1 MGARDMNFY
10 NDLACRYGLDGP
22 ARQIQ
27 DLYLAGRRDEAA
39 AAVPAELVKGTT
51 IIGPAGLVRDKL
63 AAYREAG
70 VTVLNIR
77 PAGPDRLDTIATV
90 RELLG

>member
-1 MGARDMNFY
+1 MNFY

-27 DLYLAGRRDEAA
+27 DLYLAGHKEQAA
-39 AAVPAELVKGTT
+39 AAVPAELVDGTT
-51 IIGPAGLVRDKL
+51 MIGPAGLVRDRI

-77 PAGPDRLDTIATV
+77 PVGSDSARTIRTV